1 MIHLSGPF
9 ALLPFS
15 VSFAITFITYSA
27 RKFSSVPQFCKSDF
41 QCFDWGVLIHVKWSK
56 TIQFRDRKVCIPFS
70 YIPNSHLCP
79 VKAILHA
86 FSFTRSSSDSAQA
99 FAFLDVASGCIST
112 FTYPTFLSHLRT
124 CLWYIGINPKL
135 YAGHSFRRGGA
146 SFAYEA
152 GIPIDMIKLIGDW
165 KSDAVLLY
173 LTVPLK
179 MRLHSNNI
187 LTKHILQYTDSI

>member
-1 MIHLSGPF
+1 MIL
-9 ALLPFS
+9 
-15 VSFAITFITYSA
+15 
-27 RKFSSVPQFCKSDF
+27 
-41 QCFDWGVLIHVKWSK
+41 VKWSK
-56 TIQFRDRKVCIPFS
+56 TIQFRDRKVCIRFS
-70 YIPNSHLCP
+70 HIPNSHLCP
-79 VKAILHA
+79 VEAILHA

-99 FAFLDVASGCIST
+99 FAFLDVASGRIST

-124 CLWYIGINPKL
+124 CLWHIRINPKL

-152 GIPIDMIKLIGDW
+152 GLPIDMIKLIGDW

-187 LTKHILQYTDSI
+187 LTEHTLQYTDFFSRLTYIGFGQYLICIDSEIFICKMYVKF